1 MSVLVWHIDMLV
13 TICGMSTA
21 NTVNTPTVKN
31 SRRAVLVVR
40 GNNGWGGGGGVVGEG
55 ILRLCTYNQG
65 KRKEGVVG
73 HQSWE

>member
-1 MSVLVWHIDMLV
+1 M
-13 TICGMSTA
+13 G
-21 NTVNTPTVKN
+21 
-31 SRRAVLVVR
+31 R
-40 GNNGWGGGGGVVGEG
+40 GGGVIGEG